1 MLLNRAVPLLVTLC
15 GLAAWNSAHA
25 EDEIALEDAR
35 LVFGAPGELNIET
48 DLTDGMIGAPA
59 IPREFTDYD
68 ALAAFLEDELNAVVL
83 WDEDGAYAGYELV
96 THISGE
102 TFYLAP
108 GSMEPVE
115 TDHPELVI
123 LGGVTGYV
131 IVGEHAICVDPS
143 KCNPDVPATSAQVQA
158 SQLAESIAPWR
169 RWAG

>member
-1 MLLNRAVPLLVTLC
+1 
-15 GLAAWNSAHA
+15 
-25 EDEIALEDAR
+25 
-35 LVFGAPGELNIET
+35 
-48 DLTDGMIGAPA
+48 MIGAPA

-158 SQLAESIAPWR
+158 SQLAESIAPLAALGGMTIQGYTGDDLQQDAVDLWWYQRLVSRPWSGGHR
-169 RWAG
+169 RRGRTAANMASTDA